1 MLELVMVSIAAIVAL
16 IFSFITATSVLYLK
30 RKVGPLVDAANEM
43 LETKPLEQLNER
55 VMVLGGHIESTLHDA
70 KEEAFEFANEYGKQA
85 LAGAA
90 RMLQGE
96 GAAILGK
103 KGREKSLANAQIK
116 AAKDHMMKQAIQ
128 SQLPEGITIEMA
140 EQMAER
146 FGYKLEDVQQFLPML
161 QRFAPNLLSGGNG
174 PMVQGTVHPA
184 SPPPSVASQ
193 PGGRIPLDK
202 LGT

>member
-90 RMLQGE
+90 ALFQGE

-174 PMVQGTVHPA
+174 PMQSLPTP
-184 SPPPSVASQ
+184 SQSVAPSQ
-193 PGGRIPLDK
+193 PQTGGRIPLDK

>member
-1 MLELVMVSIAAIVAL
+1 
-16 IFSFITATSVLYLK
+16 
-30 RKVGPLVDAANEM
+30 
-43 LETKPLEQLNER
+43 
-55 VMVLGGHIESTLHDA
+55 
-70 KEEAFEFANEYGKQA
+70 
-85 LAGAA
+85 
-90 RMLQGE
+90 MLQGE

-116 AAKDHMMKQAIQ
+116 AAKDHAMKLAIQ

-174 PMVQGTVHPA
+174 PMQSLPTP
-184 SPPPSVASQ
+184 SQSVAPSQ
-193 PGGRIPLDK
+193 SQTGGRVPLDK